1 MSFEFHQLTDT
12 FAVAPQLQPDDIQAA
27 AAAGFKSVIINRPDF
42 ELEPSQPTSD
52 IMMAAAQQA
61 GMQVRYQPVVSGSI
75 TMENVQEFKQ
85 LLAELPT
92 PILAYCRSGTRC
104 ANLFQYAQ
112 QN

>member
-1 MSFEFHQLTDT
+1 MSFEFRQLTKT
-12 FAVAPQLQPDDIQAA
+12 FAVAPQLQPQDLQAA
-27 AAAGFKSVIINRPDF
+27 AEAGFKSVIINRPDF
-42 ELEPSQPTSD
+42 ELELNQPSSD
-52 IMMAAAQQA
+52 TMIAAAQQA
-61 GMQVRYQPVVSGSI
+61 GLSVRYLPVVSGSI

-92 PILAYCRSGTRC
+92 PILAYCRSGNRC